1 MGNNNSCLLH
11 APSVKAADDGT
22 RGAIDCYGWH
32 LVFTVTS
39 ARLWTAIPVLM
50 GCSVI
55 LVVRQLGPKDECT
68 KRLCLTRLCKTI
80 EIQERKIK
88 NKTKHVFHFLSD
100 EKNAKGTV
108 VKAAYGVVDPTAVFR
123 QCTVSPELD
132 SQTTVMSFFL
142 DLFFLLTILEVSLE
156 FLLVTYL
163 CFMCVREFFMCCE
176 LDIHICTMSVEYTC
190 T

>member
-1 MGNNNSCLLH
+1 MG
-11 APSVKAADDGT
+11 
-22 RGAIDCYGWH
+22 Y
-32 LVFTVTS
+32 
-39 ARLWTAIPVLM
+39 
-50 GCSVI
+50 SVI

-68 KRLCLTRLCKTI
+68 KRLCLTRHHKTI
-80 EIQERKIK
+80 EIQERKK
-88 NKTKHVFHFLSD
+88 QKTKHVFHFLSD
-100 EKNAKGTV
+100 EKNAEGTV
-108 VKAAYGVVDPTAVFR
+108 VKAACGLVDAVAVSR

-176 LDIHICTMSVEYTC
+176 LDIHIYTMSVEYTC